1 MMYIFRVVLYP
12 VSGIP
17 EKAKVRFNNSEYMC
31 FGQGPMI
38 GSGLAT
44 IPKQTHNIHYVKYK
58 LFDKGHECPLHIF
71 LFGLKLFRIN

>member
-17 EKAKVRFNNSEYMC
+17 EKAKVRFNHSEYMC

-44 IPKQTHNIHYVKYK
+44 IPKQTHNIHYVKYYWIEK
-58 LFDKGHECPLHIF
+58 AGIHRLF
-71 LFGLKLFRIN
+71 LFF